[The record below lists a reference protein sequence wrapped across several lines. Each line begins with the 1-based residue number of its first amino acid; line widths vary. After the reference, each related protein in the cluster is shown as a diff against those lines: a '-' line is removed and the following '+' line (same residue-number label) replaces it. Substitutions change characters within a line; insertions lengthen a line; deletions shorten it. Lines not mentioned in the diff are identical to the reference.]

1 MICGLA
7 LVLLLDAS
15 GSVPD
20 SAWQAQVEAHAD
32 ALADPA
38 IGRAMANQG
47 ITVVTVIGYEDTPRV
62 LVPWR
67 IVDAP
72 EDAEGVAREVMAVRR
87 PGSGGTHTGRALAFA
102 LDHLERAPCVAERQV
117 VDVVTDG
124 SGDDPVRLDE
134 ARERATIQGVKV
146 NALVVRTYPTDAE
159 GWAREELVTP
169 GGFVM
174 TADSWQEVAWA
185 LRRKVASEVAGNAYR

>member
-7 LVLLLDAS
+7 LVLMLDMS
-15 GSVPD
+15 GSVNGE
-20 SAWQAQVEAHAD
+20 AWALQVEAHAD

-38 IGRAMANQG
+38 IGRAMSQQG
-47 ITVVTVIGYEDTPRV
+47 ISAVSVIAYDDAPRV
-62 LVPWR
+62 MVPWR

-72 EDAEGVAREVMAVRR
+72 EDAATVAREVAAIQR
-87 PGSGGTHTGRALAFA
+87 PSNGATHTGRAIAFA
-102 LDHLERAPCVAERQV
+102 LDHLERAPCVADRQI

-124 SGDDPVRLDE
+124 PGDDAHRLRD
-134 ARERATIQGVKV
+134 ARERAITQDVRINVLTV
-146 NALVVRTYPTDAE
+146 NTYPTDAA

-174 TADSWQEVAWA
+174 EAESWREFAWA
-185 LRRKVASEVAGNAYR
+185 LRRKISSEVSQR